1 MKEERLFEVWI
12 KDDNGF
18 CSPFIANC
26 RNKTEARLAGRN
38 YIRAWNL
45 SGSTLMKIVEVDYE
59 LVEKLLEQM
68 TREKAQKLLIH
79 KIEEY
84 PSEAEAFRAAAL
96 TDYRNH
102 RKMVFVA

>member
-1 MKEERLFEVWI
+1 
-12 KDDNGF
+12 
-18 CSPFIANC
+18 
-26 RNKTEARLAGRN
+26 
-38 YIRAWNL
+38 
-45 SGSTLMKIVEVDYE
+45 MKIVEVDYE